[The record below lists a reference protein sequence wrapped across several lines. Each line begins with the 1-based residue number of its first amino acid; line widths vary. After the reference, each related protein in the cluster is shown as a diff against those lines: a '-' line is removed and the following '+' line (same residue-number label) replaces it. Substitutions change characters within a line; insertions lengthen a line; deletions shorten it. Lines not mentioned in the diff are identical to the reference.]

1 MAKIV
6 ENYDL
11 KRLEAAVEVADLVA
25 RTAGP
30 YGQNVHFFNGDSP
43 VMYRD
48 GFKVLQKYQ
57 SSDPLTANIKRLM
70 EEAAFRTVSTA
81 GDGSTTTTILL
92 RWIYENAI
100 AAIENSGNEGM
111 ISRRSVA
118 SGIRLAA
125 DDCIK
130 VLEQSDR
137 LDLDNS
143 EHRKLLRDVATLA
156 GSNDPVVGNAVA
168 DVILAIGTDGHVI
181 TEFDPKASAVSV
193 ELRPGYRFGAGV
205 IHPSMLPPGRASV
218 TVQDAF
224 VAIVKDHI
232 NKNEDLIP
240 TVIKHWKMYCDADE
254 KMHPLVLI
262 CGGIDADAMATM
274 IHRRDQ
280 HGNRLPWYTIR
291 VSGGPEAWEDL
302 SAITGVKQI
311 SSREGRGLQY
321 FTAKHAAHVPSMVL
335 SMTETIMDINEEALA
350 ASGLVG
356 RLKEQ
361 AAADTDPSMIESRIA
376 RLEGRVGV
384 IKIPLTSGAQKS
396 WASEVF
402 EDAYLASVSAV
413 KHGICPG
420 GGRQL
425 CKLVSHLKL
434 RGGFYTSFDIGYR
447 AVADA
452 LDAITRTI
460 MENGGITPEQI
471 DQVVNLFSELNRPW
485 HTIRFDEQ
493 ALSLASGQ
501 QLDTL
506 FKDGR
511 KTGVI
516 DSAEAIKA
524 AIRSASDE
532 AANWIETSSAVV

>member
-11 KRLEAAVEVADLVA
+11 KRLDAAVEIASLVA

-30 YGQNVHFFNGDSP
+30 YGHNVHFFNGDSP

-57 SSDPLTANIKRLM
+57 SADPLTAGVKRLM

-92 RWIYENAI
+92 RWIYENALS
-100 AAIENSGNEGM
+100 AIEQSGDAM
-111 ISRRSVA
+111 ISRRA
-118 SGIRLAA
+118 IAAGIRMAA
-125 DDCIK
+125 EDCISL
-130 VLEQSDR
+130 LEQSDR
-137 LDLDNS
+137 LDLSNPV
-143 EHRKLLRDVATLA
+143 HHKLLRDVATLA

-205 IHPSMLPPGRASV
+205 IHPSMLPVGRASV

-262 CGGIDADAMATM
+262 CGGIDSDAMATM

-335 SMTETIMDINEEALA
+335 SMTETIMDINEEALE

-361 AAADTDPSMIESRIA
+361 AAADTDPSLIEARIA

-425 CKLVSHLKL
+425 CKIAKYLESKI
-434 RGGFYTSFDIGYR
+434 GIYPSFDIGYQSVR
-447 AVADA
+447 NA
-452 LDAITRTI
+452 LDAITMTI
-460 MENGGITPEQI
+460 MENGGITPEQVS
-471 DQVVNLFSELNRPW
+471 DVVEMFTDTKQPW
-485 HTIRFDEQ
+485 HTILFDEE
-493 ALSLASGQ
+493 ALFAANAGQ
-501 QLDTL
+501 LTSL

-532 AANWIETSSAVV
+532 AANWIETSSVVV